1 MALIPTPHLPPAFRR
16 LAFSNMSAQLAEQLS
31 LAAAPLVAV
40 LLLNAGPAE
49 TGYLQTAQTLPFL
62 VFSMLAGVLADRI
75 SRRRLMVAAEVIRAL
90 SLATIL
96 VLLVGGLLN
105 LPLLAALGFLG
116 AIGTVVYSVAAP
128 AFLPVLVPHEGF
140 AAANRW
146 LELARSAAY
155 TAGPPLGGLV
165 VGAMGAPAA
174 FVGATALSLSAIM
187 LLAGLPTPA
196 AAPPVRRAVL
206 QEVREGAAFVLTHP
220 LLRPVL
226 VTAVFFNTAWFVL
239 QAVYVAYAVTSL
251 RLTAAEVGATLGTY
265 GAGMVIG
272 ALLASRL
279 ATRLP
284 FGTMI
289 AVGPAAG
296 LVASLLMLAT
306 LICPSGLLA
315 GLSLFLFGAGPI
327 LWTITTTTLRQAVTP
342 GSMLGRVSGFV
353 MTATFGARPLGAG
366 IGALLATQFGIAAC
380 LLASV
385 AGFAIQFLV
394 LFGSAVR
401 RLDRQPELLRT

>member
-1 MALIPTPHLPPAFRR
+1 MALTSTFRLPPAFRR
-16 LAFSNMSAQLAEQLS
+16 LAFSNLSAQLSEQLA

-40 LLLNAGPAE
+40 LLLQAGPAE

-62 VFSMLAGVLADRI
+62 LFSMLAGVLADRT
-75 SRRRLMVAAEVIRAL
+75 SRRRLMVTAEAVRAL
-90 SLATIL
+90 SLAAIL
-96 VLLVGGLLN
+96 ASLVGGLLN
-105 LPLLAALGFLG
+105 LSLLAALGFLG
-116 AIGTVVYSVAAP
+116 AIGTVAYSVAAP
-128 AFLPVLVPHEGF
+128 ALIPALVPREEF

-146 LELARSAAY
+146 LELARSLAY
-155 TAGPPLGGLV
+155 AAGPALGGLV
-165 VGAMGAPAA
+165 VGAMGASTA
-174 FVGATALSLSAIM
+174 FVVATALSLLAVL
-187 LLAGLPTPA
+187 LLAGLPQPA

-206 QEVREGAAFVLTHP
+206 HEMKEGAAFVLGHP

-251 RLTAAEVGATLGTY
+251 GLTAVEVGATLGTY
-265 GAGMVIG
+265 GAGMVVG
-272 ALLASRL
+272 ALLAGRL
-279 ATRLP
+279 AKYLS

-306 LICPSGLLA
+306 LLYPSGLLA
-315 GLSLFLFGAGPI
+315 GLSFLLFGAGPI

-342 GSMLGRVSGFV
+342 GGLLGRVSGFV

-366 IGALLATQFGIAAC
+366 IGALLAAHLGVAAC
-380 LLASV
+380 LTVSV
-385 AGFAIQFLV
+385 VGFAIQFLV
-394 LFGSAVR
+394 LFGSPIRCLAC
-401 RLDRQPELLRT
+401 QPEPVHA